1 MAGVGYNV
9 SLSYCSPSLRTW
21 IENYIRDTKPAAMLF
36 FARDRSE
43 ETYVKWLQSRFG
55 AHTAIVYRLW
65 IPNPSNPQEGDNQH
79 DWLASEEWVN
89 MHRAFANTGVWCE
102 MLNEP
107 NPLTSI
113 NWLMRTM
120 SLAWAAGIKTS
131 AGAYAYGQP
140 IDHTNYKP
148 FDPML
153 KLINSSKGMGRVS
166 LHEYVL
172 GGTTLNDVIGAD
184 PFNPATWPSTVPKSQ
199 RWTLGRYQ
207 WWIEDA
213 ISRGIPFPDFFVTE
227 WGWAT
232 RPDMSHEHIRNVMQ
246 TWPVGDREGHM
257 ELLLTWAWNVLYKP
271 SPKFKGAMLFT
282 LNDGGQ
288 WDFSNYL
295 HFPRARELMRKGFEM
310 TILPSQPTDKPYP
323 IGKYTLNGN
332 GVRVRDHD
340 SLKGNVIATLNDGSP
355 VRVTSSN
362 VVYDGGYG
370 WQAIVHEID
379 GKGYVGYMALHGPGV
394 TWSLSPVPVTPQPDP
409 VTREQLTAW
418 ADTLQTVVDDMRAKA
433 ATL

>member
-1 MAGVGYNV
+1 MAGIGYNV

-36 FARDRSE
+36 FVRDQSE
-43 ETYVKWLQSRFG
+43 ETYVKWLKSRFE

-65 IPNPSNPQEGDNQH
+65 IPNPSNPAEGDNQH
-79 DWLASEEWVN
+79 DWLPSEEWVN
-89 MHRAFANTGVWCE
+89 RHRAFANTGVWCE

-131 AGAYAYGQP
+131 VGAYAYGQP
-140 IDHTNYKP
+140 IDHTNYRA

-153 KLINSSKGMGRVS
+153 KLINSSKGMGRLS

-172 GGTTLNDVIGAD
+172 GGTVLNDVVGANPFD
-184 PFNPATWPSTVPKSQ
+184 PTSWPRTVPKSQ

-207 WWIEDA
+207 WWVEDA
-213 ISRGIPFPDFFVTE
+213 ASRGIPFPEFFVTE

-232 RPDMSHEHIRNVMQ
+232 RPDMAHEHIRNVMQ

-257 ELLLTWAWNVLYKP
+257 DLLLKWAWNTLYKP
-271 SPKFKGAMLFT
+271 SSKFKGAMLFT

-295 HFPRARELMRKGFEM
+295 HFPRARELMRKGFAMDIYPPQSEPNY
-310 TILPSQPTDKPYP
+310 TPYAL
-323 IGKYTLNGN
+323 GVYTMNGT
-332 GVRVRDHD
+332 GVRVRGGPALSWHIVDTANSGD
-340 SLKGNVIATLNDGSP
+340 RIEVLDATLKLSD
-355 VRVTSSN
+355 
-362 VVYDGGYG
+362 GYG
-370 WQAIVHEID
+370 WQKVLSGSVA
-379 GKGYVGYMALHGPGV
+379 GYIALRGSGI
-394 TWSLSPVPVTPQPDP
+394 TWSLTPVAAPPDRRA
-409 VTREQLTAW
+409 VLLECAAELEATA
-418 ADTLQTVVDDMRAKA
+418 AKLRALAQETV
-433 ATL
+433 

>member
-1 MAGVGYNV
+1 
-9 SLSYCSPSLRTW
+9 
-21 IENYIRDTKPAAMLF
+21 
-36 FARDRSE
+36 
-43 ETYVKWLQSRFG
+43 
-55 AHTAIVYRLW
+55 
-65 IPNPSNPQEGDNQH
+65 
-79 DWLASEEWVN
+79 
-89 MHRAFANTGVWCE
+89 
-102 MLNEP
+102 
-107 NPLTSI
+107 
-113 NWLMRTM
+113 
-120 SLAWAAGIKTS
+120 
-131 AGAYAYGQP
+131 
-140 IDHTNYKP
+140 
-148 FDPML
+148 ML

-184 PFNPATWPSTVPKSQ
+184 PFNPATWPATVPKSQ

-207 WWIEDA
+207 WWVEDA
-213 ISRGIPFPDFFVTE
+213 ASRGIPFPDFFVTE

-232 RPDMSHEHIRNVMQ
+232 RPDMAHEHIRNVMQ

-257 ELLLTWAWNVLYKP
+257 ELLLAWAWNVLYKP

-310 TILPSQPTDKPYP
+310 TILPSQPTPVYTPKPLGHY
-323 IGKYTLNGN
+323 ILSGD
-332 GVRVRDHD
+332 GVRIRAAADTSAEIVKTLYNGAQV
-340 SLKGNVIATLNDGSP
+340 SVMSTAVIIND
-355 VRVTSSN
+355 
-362 VVYDGGYG
+362 GYG
-370 WQAIVHEID
+370 WQEIEC
-379 GKGYVGYMALHGPGV
+379 GEWRGFMALHGSGV
-394 TWSLSPVPVTPQPDP
+394 TWSLSPVPVTPQPEP